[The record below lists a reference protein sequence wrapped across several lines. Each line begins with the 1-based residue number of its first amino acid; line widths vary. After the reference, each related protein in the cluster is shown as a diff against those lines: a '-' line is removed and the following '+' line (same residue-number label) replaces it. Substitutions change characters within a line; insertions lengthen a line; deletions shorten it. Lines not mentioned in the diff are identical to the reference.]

1 MPRPRKSSTDKA
13 QLDMLDVRQTISTAP
28 CVRAIEQEVK
38 QWKADNYAGV
48 TDTTRRLFNWWF
60 RNSHRNAQGKTFQY
74 YAAQQESLETLVYLF
89 EVKKIRRRRA
99 LISEYYK
106 QQQPIAFPTYDEF
119 PRYAIK
125 MATGSGKTKV
135 MSLAIAWQYFN
146 AAHGEGDEYAN
157 TFLLLSPNIIVHE
170 RLALDFA
177 GGRIFKNDPV
187 IPPDFQVLWDFDV
200 YMRGD
205 GERAQSEGAL
215 YVTNIQQLYDGAGE
229 EAAPNPVAAL
239 LGSPPPA
246 NLQSVENFIDRIVR
260 RGSCMIIND
269 EAHHTNDDAEGW
281 NNVIKRLHERLAE
294 AGSSCGLNLDL
305 DFSAT
310 PRQRDGS
317 LFTWTVFD
325 YPLKQAILDAIVKRP
340 LKGVPHGIEEI
351 QSAKASKRF
360 EPYIVAAVERW
371 QEYRD
376 QLELLDKKPI
386 LFFMLDDTPNADDV
400 ADYLRKKYPACFDGD
415 KLLVIHTKRSGEIT
429 QADLDVARKA
439 ARQVD
444 DENSPINAIVSVL
457 MLREGWD
464 VNNVTVVAGLR
475 AFSAKANILP
485 EQAVGRGL
493 RLMFR
498 ERGGYREHVDIIG
511 NDKFMQVV
519 EDLEREEGI
528 KLETFDYGKRRTRL
542 DIPTI
547 QVEAERI
554 AEYDIAIPILTPRI
568 ERKKEVRQIVEE
580 LALEKYQLSAPLS
593 LDENTEPPTSFTYEG
608 RDVISEEVV
617 ISREYQMP
625 QAQTSAEVVAY
636 FSQEIAANL
645 KLPAQ
650 FSALAPKVEQFLR
663 QKVFGRNVVL
673 DQPAVLRA
681 LNQPRVYMCTA
692 KFFLAVLRPAIVEKR
707 EPVLDTRARK
717 LSVTPP
723 FPWSDKRADVKR
735 TIFNLTPCGNNFEVA
750 FAHFLNDAK
759 DVATFANLGNLPTKL
774 TIEYLDGENNLRH
787 YEPDFVA
794 LAADATHWLLET
806 KGREDPDVVHKDR
819 RAEQWC
825 EDVTTLSGV
834 RWRYLKV
841 PEKEFKKLNPHS
853 LGDLVSGLTA
863 GGLIFVHV

>member
-1 MPRPRKSSTDKA
+1 
-13 QLDMLDVRQTISTAP
+13 MLDVRQTISTAP
-28 CVRAIEQEVK
+28 CVRGIEQEVQ
-38 QWKADNYAGV
+38 QWKAANYPGV
-48 TDTTRRLFNWWF
+48 TATTRRLLSWWF
-60 RNSHRNAQGKTFQY
+60 KNSHRTAQGKTFQY
-74 YAAQQESLETLVYLF
+74 YAAQQEAIETLIYIF

-99 LISEYYK
+99 LILEYFK
-106 QQQPIAFPTYDEF
+106 EQRQIALPTYDEF

-146 AAHGEGDEYAN
+146 AVQGDEYAS

-187 IPPDFQVLWDFDV
+187 IPPEWQMLWDFDV

-205 GERAQSEGAL
+205 GERMRSAGAL
-215 YVTNIQQLYDGAGE
+215 YVTNIQQLYEDTGE
-229 EAAPNPVAAL
+229 VPVLNPVAAL
-239 LGSPPPA
+239 LGSPPPP
-246 NLQSVENFIDRIVR
+246 NLQTVESFIDRIVR
-260 RGSCMIIND
+260 RGSCMVIND
-269 EAHHTNDDAEGW
+269 EAHHTNDDAVAW
-281 NNVIKRLHERLAE
+281 NNVIKRLHESL
-294 AGSSCGLNLDL
+294 SSQPTQPHELNLDV

-317 LFTWTVFD
+317 LFTWTIYD
-325 YPLKQAILDAIVKRP
+325 YPLKQAIVDNIVKRP
-340 LKGVPHGIEEI
+340 LKGIPQGIDEV
-351 QSAKASKRF
+351 QSDRARVRF

-371 QEYRD
+371 QEYRE
-376 QLELLDKKPI
+376 QLEPLNKKPI

-400 ADYLRKKYPACFDGD
+400 ADYLRKKYPAYFDGD
-415 KLLVIHTKRSGEIT
+415 QLLVIHTKRSGEIT
-429 QADLDVARKA
+429 QADLETARIA

-444 DENSPINAIVSVL
+444 EENSSINAIVSVL

-511 NDKFMQVV
+511 NSNFMQVV
-519 EDLEREEGI
+519 EDLEKEEGI
-528 KLETFDYGKRRTRL
+528 KLETFEYGKKKTPL
-542 DIPTI
+542 NIPVI
-547 QVEAERI
+547 QVEPDRI
-554 AEYDIAIPILTPRI
+554 ADYDIAIPILTPRI
-568 ERKKEVRQIVEE
+568 ERKKDVRQIIEE
-580 LALEKYQLSAPLS
+580 LPIEKYQLVVPLS
-593 LDENTEPPTSFTYEG
+593 LDENIEPPTKFTYEG
-608 RDVISEEVV
+608 RDVISEEVI

-625 QAQTSAEVVAY
+625 QAQTSTEVIAY

-650 FSALAPKVEQFLR
+650 FAALAPKVEQFLR
-663 QKVFGRNVVL
+663 EKAFGRTVDL

-681 LNQPRVYMCTA
+681 LNQSCTFMCTA
-692 KFFLAVLRPAIVEKR
+692 KFFLKLLRPAIIAKR
-707 EPVLDTRARK
+707 EPVMDDQKRL
-717 LSVTPP
+717 LSATPP
-723 FPWSDKRADVKR
+723 FPWSGKRADVKR
-735 TIFNLTPCGNNFEVA
+735 TIFNLTPCGNDFEVS

-759 DVATFANLGNLPTKL
+759 DVSAFANLGNLPTKL
-774 TIEYLDGENNLRH
+774 TIEYLDGEANLRH

-794 LAADATHWLLET
+794 RDRQGVHWLLET
-806 KGREDPDVVHKDR
+806 KGREDPDVAYKDR

-825 EDVTTLSGV
+825 EDVTNLTGV
-834 RWRYLKV
+834 PWRYLKV
-841 PEKEFKKLNPHS
+841 PEKEFKKLNLQLLS
-853 LGDLVSGLTA
+853 DLVSGLTA
-863 GGLIFVHV
+863 GGVLFIEV